1 MQELA
6 GYARNWSGRPYN
18 TTIRASNTVRQVS
31 ASGTLQFVPLGT
43 VADIYAYIYIYS
55 HVHSHIL
62 HPFNDYVDS
71 ICTHVKDKF
80 RRTSLAIGPI
90 GIELIRSA
98 DHYCAHLCSSV
109 SQQLVLGD
117 EAHLGHLASIEP
129 KCIGRSIDGDGMSPL
144 EAVHDGLYTRE
155 VKGVQY
161 NICTG
166 TPVN

>member
-1 MQELA
+1 MRGIGPGAPTAQRSESPTQSDRSLPQEHSSSCLW
-6 GYARNWSGRPYN
+6 ARWR
-18 TTIRASNTVRQVS
+18 
-31 ASGTLQFVPLGT
+31 
-43 VADIYAYIYIYS
+43 IYTHIYIYS